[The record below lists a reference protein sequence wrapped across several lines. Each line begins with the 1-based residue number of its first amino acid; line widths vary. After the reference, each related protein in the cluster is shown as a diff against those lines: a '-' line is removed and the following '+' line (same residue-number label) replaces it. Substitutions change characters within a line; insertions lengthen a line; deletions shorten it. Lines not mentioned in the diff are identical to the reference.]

1 MLIISGV
8 ALSMVLAVI
17 WALDLMG
24 VTADAAASVGMI
36 FTVAIVCLLGAG
48 IWRQVQHYHARH
60 PHPHP
65 HH

>member
-1 MLIISGV
+1 MLIISGIAV
-8 ALSMVLAVI
+8 SMVLAVI

-24 VTADAAASVGMI
+24 ITADAAASVAMI
-36 FTVAIVCLLGAG
+36 FTVVIGCLLGAG